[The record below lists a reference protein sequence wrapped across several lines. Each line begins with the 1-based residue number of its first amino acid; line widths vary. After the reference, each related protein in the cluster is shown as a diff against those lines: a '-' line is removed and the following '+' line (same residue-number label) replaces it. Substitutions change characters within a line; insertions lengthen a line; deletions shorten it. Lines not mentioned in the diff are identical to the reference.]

1 MPDPDEYVRIPRD
14 LLREHDGRY
23 ELKVTNELE
32 EALFADRFQLISVT
46 HPEGVEVYPN
56 EGLTVPPQP
65 FKIYSTH
72 AAHAPLTAVDEHG
85 HDVLSRIAR
94 LDRDYPDDFKLQGI
108 RGYAENHELTMKLAA
123 GSPAQVKLL

>member
-32 EALFADRFQLISVT
+32 EALFVDRLQLISVA
-46 HPEGVEVYPN
+46 HPQGVEIYPN

-65 FKIYSTH
+65 FKVYSPRN
-72 AAHAPLTAVDEHG
+72 APPPLTAVDEHG
-85 HDVLSRIAR
+85 HDVLSRIEH
-94 LDRDYPDDFKLQGI
+94 LDREYP
-108 RGYAENHELTMKLAA
+108 
-123 GSPAQVKLL
+123 